1 MNKTAKTIF
10 EILFSIGAFI
20 VICWIASK
28 LKVAPVV
35 VLVGI
40 LLLGAW
46 FFKLGKEAG
55 EKEARKN
62 NLNDQDTTQK

>member
-46 FFKLGKEAG
+46 FDLSIYYNG
-55 EKEARKN
+55 
-62 NLNDQDTTQK
+62 